1 MFKIIKKKGPLQPIR
16 YGPYIGLCAF
26 CCLFMIFGV
35 VMSSSPATLLK
46 GVCAIIQDPDYLIS
60 DYIGIGGIG
69 AAFFNSGLLTF
80 LMTALLFFFK
90 INITGISI
98 SSLLTVSG
106 FALFGKNILNVW
118 PIVLGVYFYSLYQ
131 KEHFSR
137 YIYIAL
143 FGTALAPLV
152 SHLLFSSLLPL
163 LLRPLASFI
172 LGISVGM
179 MLPPLV
185 SAFLRFHQGYNL
197 YNVGFVTGV
206 LGTVYVSILRSYGLL
221 VETRMIWTTGNNKLL
236 GIFFI
241 AIFIIMICTAFTLD
255 RWSKIK
261 WVMAY
266 SGRAVSDFV
275 ILEGWGATLMNMGTM
290 GLLATFYILV
300 IGGDLNGPTIGGIL
314 TVVGFS
320 AFGKHPRNTIPIILG
335 IALGAIT
342 KKWSLAAPPIQLAAL
357 FGTTLAPITG
367 EFGWKYGVLAGFIHS
382 SVVLN
387 VGMLHAGFN
396 LYNNGFSGGLVA
408 AVLLPLIEAFA
419 GGDKRS

>member
-1 MFKIIKKKGPLQPIR
+1 
-16 YGPYIGLCAF
+16 
-26 CCLFMIFGV
+26 
-35 VMSSSPATLLK
+35 
-46 GVCAIIQDPDYLIS
+46 
-60 DYIGIGGIG
+60 
-69 AAFFNSGLLTF
+69 
-80 LMTALLFFFK
+80 
-90 INITGISI
+90 
-98 SSLLTVSG
+98 
-106 FALFGKNILNVW
+106 
-118 PIVLGVYFYSLYQ
+118 VLGVYFYSLYQ

-236 GIFFI
+236 GTFFI

-419 GGDKRS
+419 GGGKRS